1 MLASQIDDASA
12 IDGAAM
18 TDIERLILENQKCIL
33 HGLRILIVQAL
44 APMHQFETL
53 SDQMAVT
60 HDAFNEDNESRRRH
74 RKAK

>member
-1 MLASQIDDASA
+1 
-12 IDGAAM
+12 M

-33 HGLRILIVQAL
+33 HGLRILIVQAR

-60 HDAFNEDNESRRRH
+60 HDALNEDNESRRRH